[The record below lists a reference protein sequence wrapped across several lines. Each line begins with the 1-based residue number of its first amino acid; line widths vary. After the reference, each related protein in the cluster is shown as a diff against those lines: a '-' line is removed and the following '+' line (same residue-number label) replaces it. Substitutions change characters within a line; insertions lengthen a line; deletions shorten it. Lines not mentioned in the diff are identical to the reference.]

1 MITKYIQR
9 HSVLARITHGVV
21 AISCILLAITGLF
34 VMVTAWNNGV
44 GSEFTIAQT
53 ACHSVH
59 SDSASGDHHFSE
71 GFCSS
76 L

>member
-34 VMVTAWNNGV
+34 VMITAWNNGR
-44 GSEFTIAQT
+44 T
-53 ACHSVH
+53 
-59 SDSASGDHHFSE
+59 D
-71 GFCSS
+71 CSPFR
-76 L
+76 LF